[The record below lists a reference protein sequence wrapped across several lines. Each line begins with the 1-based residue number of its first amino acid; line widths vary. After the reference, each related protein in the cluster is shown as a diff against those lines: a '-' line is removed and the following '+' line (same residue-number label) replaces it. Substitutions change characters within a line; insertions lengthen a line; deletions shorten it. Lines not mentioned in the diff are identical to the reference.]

1 MARVPHERAVLPRI
15 REGTTLP
22 DHPHVRSYA
31 AAPPA
36 CLRVMI
42 IEAGYG
48 LHFLLAPTV
57 REERL
62 EGVRHSLWALGTD
75 RDLRLVSLDAVA
87 DWRGHDLGQYGDA
100 IARALDVEHADVA
113 HYALAYWS
121 PVVLKDDR
129 LDLRGTEYGLAA
141 HPALVARDLLG
152 VAAYDD
158 EGFRNT
164 FPRFEFNEYLSY
176 EHLPRAHVLSGPHEL
191 QGCPCAACR
200 QQRSRLHERG
210 RRRDARESRRGISE
224 YASTPGTTASAGCT
238 AAHPPE
244 HQKFWSG

>member
-1 MARVPHERAVLPRI
+1 
-15 REGTTLP
+15 
-22 DHPHVRSYA
+22 
-31 AAPPA
+31 
-36 CLRVMI
+36 MI
-42 IEAGYG
+42 IEAGYD

-57 REERL
+57 REEHL
-62 EGVRHSLWALGTD
+62 EGVRRSLRALGTD

-100 IARALDVEHADVA
+100 IARALDVDHADVA

-129 LDLRGTEYGLAA
+129 LDLRGTEHGLAE
-141 HPALVARDLLG
+141 HPALVARDLLD

-200 QQRSRLHERG
+200 QQRSRLHERA
-210 RRRDARESRRGISE
+210 RRRDERRSGLAAREDRSF
-224 YASTPGTTASAGCT
+224 AGTTIGANGAT
-238 AAHPPE
+238 AHAPSVRN
-244 HQKFWSG
+244 SGWADRI